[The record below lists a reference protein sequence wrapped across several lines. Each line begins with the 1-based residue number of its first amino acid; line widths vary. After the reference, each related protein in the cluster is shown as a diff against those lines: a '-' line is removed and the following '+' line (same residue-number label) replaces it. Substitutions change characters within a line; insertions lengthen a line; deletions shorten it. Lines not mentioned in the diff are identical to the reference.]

1 MHCNSSDP
9 SPECNYKKG
18 VDIFW
23 DRTCK
28 SPFVLRTTETRM
40 LYQSETLYF
49 VASCASRIRGLA
61 NGEFFKDAPLS
72 PALCPECGS
81 SQHLNPFPC
90 RHAQNLRGTE
100 ELGLSTPIN
109 LPLLDRGWV
118 IDERGR
124 AEELPLVGPF
134 QSIVAGSSLWK
145 TARTTRS
152 HLEAWKLKAWAL
164 VAPTRSKSSPRN
176 NS

>member
-61 NGEFFKDAPLS
+61 NGEIFRMYHFRRHCALNAVAANIS
-72 PALCPECGS
+72 THFPAGT
-81 SQHLNPFPC
+81 HKI
-90 RHAQNLRGTE
+90 LRGTE

-124 AEELPLVGPF
+124 AEELPLVAPF